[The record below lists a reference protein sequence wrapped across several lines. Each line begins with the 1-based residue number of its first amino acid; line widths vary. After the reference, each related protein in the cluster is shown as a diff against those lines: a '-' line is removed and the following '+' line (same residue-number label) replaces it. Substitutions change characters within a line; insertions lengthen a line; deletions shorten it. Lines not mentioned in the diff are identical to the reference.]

1 MDEFED
7 FFSFEALQLLAGN
20 SDFPATASQTTTPIP
35 QGGEWAVTPAPQQGN
50 QVSGDH
56 ADAIP
61 QARRSDL
68 GNDISGPNPL
78 TQTQPKRKRRK
89 LLDATP
95 GCSTMQSAEAQGPKS
110 KRSKFQPERKKEVAK
125 IRTIGACLRCRQLK
139 ISVSYLVLCSLMFN
153 PPNMSITSVL

>member
-1 MDEFED
+1 MDDFED
-7 FFSFEALQLLAGN
+7 FFSFEALQLLANN
-20 SDFPATASQTTTPIP
+20 SVFPAPASQTTTPIP
-35 QGGEWAVTPAPQQGN
+35 PGGEWAVTPAPQQGN

-68 GNDISGPNPL
+68 VSDILGPNPF
-78 TQTQPKRKRRK
+78 TQTQRKRKRRK
-89 LLDATP
+89 LLDAIP
-95 GCSTMQSAEAQGPKS
+95 GCSTMESAEAQGPKS

-139 ISVSYLVLCSLMFN
+139 ISVSHQVLCSLMFKS
-153 PPNMSITSVL
+153 PIC